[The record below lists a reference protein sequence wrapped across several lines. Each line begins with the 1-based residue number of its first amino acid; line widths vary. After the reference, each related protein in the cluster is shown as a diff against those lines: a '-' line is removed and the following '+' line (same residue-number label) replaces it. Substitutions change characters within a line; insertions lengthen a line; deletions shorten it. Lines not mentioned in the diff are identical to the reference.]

1 MLLTIMKF
9 TASTVY
15 DLSLI
20 RCQYITNKLSHDHLL
35 LQTLKWKL
43 HPENLCGW
51 HGNMS
56 IIIHSNTSTAKKGN
70 NKPAEL
76 MNAAK
81 LIRNE
86 FVD

>member
-1 MLLTIMKF
+1 
-9 TASTVY
+9 
-15 DLSLI
+15 
-20 RCQYITNKLSHDHLL
+20 L